1 MAFPTLTNIII
12 SVVFLVVGA
21 LIVYLLSKVLKLRPK
36 SITIPDPRKEMTPV
50 FLVII
55 VTVLITSALH
65 VFMNTVVEPTFLLDK
80 RPPFTVD
87 YIDVLF
93 VAFGYAIGFLPL
105 IIVMKRNRQNLG
117 SIGINGKDRWRM
129 LALGFILS
137 AIYITI
143 VGFLAP
149 SLGGGFKGFSP
160 SLVYGFI
167 FYAILGFSEEIVWR
181 GYVQTRLIAYS
192 GTAKGLMTTAL
203 LFSLLHLPARFYLF
217 SGVVLE
223 AFASVLLLLPI
234 SLLFGYIMFKSQNI
248 IPSSIFHLLVNWCT
262 IFWQIPTF

>member
-1 MAFPTLTNIII
+1 LAFPTLTNIII

-93 VAFGYAIGFLPL
+93 VGFGYAIGFLPL

-129 LALGFILS
+129 LALDS
-137 AIYITI
+137 Y
-143 VGFLAP
+143 
-149 SLGGGFKGFSP
+149 
-160 SLVYGFI
+160 
-167 FYAILGFSEEIVWR
+167 
-181 GYVQTRLIAYS
+181 
-192 GTAKGLMTTAL
+192 
-203 LFSLLHLPARFYLF
+203 
-217 SGVVLE
+217 
-223 AFASVLLLLPI
+223 
-234 SLLFGYIMFKSQNI
+234 
-248 IPSSIFHLLVNWCT
+248 
-262 IFWQIPTF
+262 